1 MFVSYLLQMSISI
14 SVFTPETRRN
24 LLKWEEKT
32 TLDRPRRRGLIV
44 TPTPTEQKR
53 EKRAKILFS
62 EYLKLMEIE
71 CINSLSLNA
80 C

>member
-32 TLDRPRRRGLIV
+32 TLDRPRRRGWIV
-44 TPTPTEQKR
+44 TPTEQKR

>member
-1 MFVSYLLQMSISI
+1 MSISI

-44 TPTPTEQKR
+44 TPTEQKR